1 MDNVKECLKNCR
13 LYCFNS
19 RNGIKNLLNIPKD
32 FDLENVRDGL
42 LPYYNFFYLKKP
54 DKSKTKET
62 PEERKMKYLSIEE
75 SSDIYDTRP
84 DDYSKDKYRM
94 LININEKWLKK
105 TLKKI
110 NKL

>member
-1 MDNVKECLKNCR
+1 
-13 LYCFNS
+13 
-19 RNGIKNLLNIPKD
+19 
-32 FDLENVRDGL
+32 
-42 LPYYNFFYLKKP
+42 
-54 DKSKTKET
+54 
-62 PEERKMKYLSIEE
+62 MKYLSIEE

-110 NKL
+110 NKLEKLKIFNLFSV

>member
-1 MDNVKECLKNCR
+1 MDNVKECLKKCR

-54 DKSKTKET
+54 DLFYNSFHLII
-62 PEERKMKYLSIEE
+62 PPLLS
-75 SSDIYDTRP
+75 
-84 DDYSKDKYRM
+84 
-94 LININEKWLKK
+94 LILNNHATTTNFHIMPV
-105 TLKKI
+105 
-110 NKL
+110 